1 MPARTRPGAPY
12 LWEYDNIIRSLYFLD
27 YIDSPPLHQNVQRA
41 LNRGENYH
49 QLHRAVSYAN
59 FGKLRFKAEYEQ
71 HLWGECSRLLTN
83 CIIAYNATILSHLL
97 AHKERSGDAPGA
109 SLLTQVSPVAW
120 QHINLYGRYEF
131 RKGPEAIDLPALIQ
145 ELDQIPVQLDLAV

>member
-1 MPARTRPGAPY
+1 MELHHLT
-12 LWEYDNIIRSLYFLD
+12 DSTNCIDYFGE
-27 YIDSPPLHQNVQRA
+27 PP
-41 LNRGENYH
+41 YH

-59 FGKLRFKAEYEQ
+59 FGKLRFRTEYEQ

-97 AHKERSGDAPGA
+97 AHKERSGDASGA
-109 SLLTQVSPVAW
+109 TRLIRVSPVAW

-131 RKGPEAIDLPALIQ
+131 RKAPETIDLPALIQ
-145 ELDQIPVQLDLAV
+145 ELDQIPVQPDLAV